1 MNIMNDSENFF
12 YHFGHISTILFLL
25 LYFIAMLIERS
36 YIKRNLSK
44 ICKLA
49 FDNENYFKKIDLG
62 NYMVLSSLPIVI
74 QIGFLREKIIL
85 KRKEVFPNPPI
96 LFSSINDKKMDT
108 FFKKYK
114 SWLYISNLKWIF
126 GFSWFFTIGVIKLY
140 FK

>member
-12 YHFGHISTILFLL
+12 YHFGHISTILLLL

-62 NYMVLSSLPIVI
+62 NYMVLSFLPLII
-74 QIGFLREKIIL
+74 QIGFLRERVIL
-85 KRKEVFPNPPI
+85 KREAIFPNPPI
-96 LFSSINDKKMDT
+96 LFSSISDRKVEN
-108 FFKKYK
+108 FFKNYK
-114 SWLYISNLKWIF
+114 SWLYISNIKWI
-126 GFSWFFTIGVIKLY
+126 IGILWLVIGSIMVLY
-140 FK
+140 SK

>member
-12 YHFGHISTILFLL
+12 YHFGHISTILLLL

-62 NYMVLSSLPIVI
+62 NYMVLSFLPLVI
-74 QIGFLREKIIL
+74 QIGFLRERVIL
-85 KRKEVFPNPPI
+85 KREAIFPNPPI
-96 LFSSINDKKMDT
+96 LFSSISDRKVEN
-108 FFKKYK
+108 F
-114 SWLYISNLKWIF
+114 L
-126 GFSWFFTIGVIKLY
+126 
-140 FK
+140 

>member
-1 MNIMNDSENFF
+1 
-12 YHFGHISTILFLL
+12 
-25 LYFIAMLIERS
+25 MLIERS

-85 KRKEVFPNPPI
+85 KRKVVFPNPPI

-114 SWLYISNLKWIF
+114 SWLYISNIKWIF
-126 GFSWFFTIGVIKLY
+126 GILWLVIGGIMVLY
-140 FK
+140 SK

>member
-1 MNIMNDSENFF
+1 MNIMSNSQFF
-12 YHFGHISTILFLL
+12 YNVINILNILFLF
-25 LYFIAMLIERS
+25 LYLISMLIERT
-36 YIKRNLSK
+36 YIKRNLSR
-44 ICKLA
+44 ICKLS
-49 FDNENYFKKIDLG
+49 FDNESYFTKIDLG
-62 NYMVLSSLPIVI
+62 NYIVLSFLPIVI

>member
-1 MNIMNDSENFF
+1 MNIMSNSQFF
-12 YHFGHISTILFLL
+12 YNVINILNILFLF
-25 LYFIAMLIERS
+25 LYLIFMLIERK
-36 YIKRNLSK
+36 YVKRNLSR
-44 ICKLA
+44 ICKLS
-49 FDNENYFKKIDLG
+49 FDNESYFTEIDLG
-62 NYMVLSSLPIVI
+62 NYMVLSFLPIVI

-85 KRKEVFPNPPI
+85 KRKVVFPNPPI

-126 GFSWFFTIGVIKLY
+126 GFLWFFTIGVIKLY

>member
-1 MNIMNDSENFF
+1 MNDSENFF
-12 YHFGHISTILFLL
+12 YHFGHISTILLLL

-85 KRKEVFPNPPI
+85 KRKVVFPNPPI
-96 LFSSINDKKMDT
+96 LFSSINDKKMDA

-114 SWLYISNLKWIF
+114 SWLYISNLKWI
-126 GFSWFFTIGVIKLY
+126 IGILWLVIGSIMVLY
-140 FK
+140 SK